1 MKKKMVYCLNTGQ
14 RFETVQDAAQD
25 AGVGKSAM
33 SQHLSAKYQAR
44 TAGGKIYMIITPE
57 QTDEEIRARARERLA
72 EITGIKI

>member
-14 RFETVQDAAQD
+14 RFETIQDAAQD

-33 SQHLSAKYQAR
+33 SQHLSTKYRTR

-57 QTDEEIRARARERLA
+57 QTEEEIKAKARERLA
-72 EITGIKI
+72 EITGINI